1 MAGNVMMAN
10 LQVPK
15 YMNSSLTREIV
26 AAFMDLDESL
36 GFNHASMS
44 SCDNPVLLGLENGSL
59 SMTDAE
65 GILGQYCY
73 LPAMIVELL
82 SIAKNRFSGLTHL
95 ESELCLNI
103 KEESGSRTGGISHY
117 EILIN
122 GLFKELGFAV
132 PRRIW
137 APTAEFL
144 IALENSLNESTPSF
158 VLGNV
163 YGLENSAVPE
173 LSVVATIINAYAKL
187 KGSEC
192 RLPNNFKTA
201 KQLKNVKLNEPNLAM
216 FFAMHILDFE
226 VGHKNRLALAT
237 IKQTESMDFN
247 VSEFK
252 DGFEFVLDHMD
263 SWWNQLAKATSGLP
277 QGNLVHLDAARL
289 HRSGK
294 ERGRSVL

>member
-1 MAGNVMMAN
+1 MTGDVMMAN
-10 LQVPK
+10 LQVPM
-15 YMNSSLTREIV
+15 YMNSLSTRDLV
-26 AAFMDLDESL
+26 TAFMDLDESL

-44 SCDNPVLLGLENGSL
+44 SCDNPVLLGIERGSL
-59 SMTDAE
+59 TMTDVE

-82 SIAKNRFSGLTHL
+82 SVAKNRFAGFNHL
-95 ESELCLNI
+95 ESELSLNI
-103 KEESGSRTGGISHY
+103 QEESGSRTGGVSHY
-117 EILIN
+117 AILRN
-122 GLFKELGFAV
+122 GLFKELGFAE
-132 PRRIW
+132 PRRIS

-144 IALENSLNESTPSF
+144 IALEDSLKESTPSF

-192 RLPNNFKTA
+192 CLPNSFKTA
-201 KQLKNVKLNEPNLAM
+201 KQLKKIKLNEPNLAM

-237 IKQTESMDFN
+237 IKQSESMALN

-263 SWWNQLAKATSGLP
+263 SWWNQLAKATSGLQ

-289 HRSGK
+289 HRSSK